1 MSELYFS
8 LDVET
13 DGPIAPLNS
22 MIQIGLTAFN
32 LTRCPIAQYTASLLP
47 LPGAVEDPD
56 TLRWWMETEEKK
68 ARWSAIRIN
77 AKPAEVVMPEVMWW
91 IAAEAAKEKAEP
103 ICCASPVGYDWCF
116 FRYYTIRYAYAGQ
129 ESIFRHRCWDARS
142 HAMGILGKEYLHCG
156 KEGVPQSW
164 RPKELPHT
172 HDAGDDSLEQAVQF
186 QRQMQAAIDQRL
198 SALSWAELAPM
209 AKGVSD
215 LYNQTRQFVKENL

>member
-172 HDAGDDSLEQAVQF
+172 HDAGDDSIEQAVQF

-198 SALSWAELAPM
+198 SALAWAKLAPM

-215 LYNQTRQFVKENL
+215 LYNQTRQFIKENL